1 MQHHEDTLAVYVES
15 VRTLPE
21 TLGVVLVG
29 SVCRGTERPDSDVDV
44 YRVITDEAFEVA
56 DATETLSYSIPEI
69 STYEGGYVDIKECSP
84 RYLAAAIDHGDEP
97 TRASFV
103 GARVAYSTLPDL
115 ERTVAAIPTLTD
127 DEWRQR
133 EMSYI
138 SQLRLYFRYFLKQG
152 EKLDDVYLLHWAAVH
167 GVNAASR
174 ALLAHGRILFRGAKY
189 SRTLLADL
197 PDLPAGFL
205 EDTADLLAAPTFEKG
220 AAVMATI
227 EGFKDWGIPR
237 EQSLSRFIRDNEL
250 AWLKGTLPPEAM

>member
-1 MQHHEDTLAVYVES
+1 MQHHEDTLAAYVES
-15 VRTLPE
+15 VRHLPE

-29 SVCRGTERPDSDVDV
+29 SLCRGTERPDSDVDV
-44 YRVITDEAFEVA
+44 YRVITDEAFAVA
-56 DATETLSYSIPEI
+56 DATERLSYSVREL
-69 STYEGGYVDIKECSP
+69 STYDGGYVDIKETSP
-84 RYLAAAIDHGDEP
+84 SYLAAAIEMGDEP

-103 GARVAYSTLPDL
+103 GARVAYSALADL
-115 ERTVAAIPTLTD
+115 EQTVAAIPVLS
-127 DEWRQR
+127 DEQWHER
-133 EMSYI
+133 EMSFI
-138 SQLRLYFRYFLKQG
+138 TQMRLYWRYFLKQG

-197 PDLPAGFL
+197 PDLPDGFL
-205 EDTADLLAAPTFEKG
+205 EKTADLLTAPTFDKG
-220 AAVMATI
+220 AEIMATI
-227 EGFKDWGIPR
+227 EAFKDWGIPN

>member
-1 MQHHEDTLAVYVES
+1 MQHHEETLAAYVAS
-15 VRTLPE
+15 VQGLPE

-29 SVCRGTERPDSDVDV
+29 SMARGTERPDSDVDV
-44 YRVITDEAFEVA
+44 YRVITDEAFAVA
-56 DATETLSYSIPEI
+56 HATERLSYSIEEI

-84 RYLAAAIDHGDEP
+84 SYLAAAIDHGDEP

-115 ERTVAAIPTLTD
+115 AQTVAAIPTLS
-127 DEWRQR
+127 DEAWHER
-133 EMSYI
+133 ETAFI
-138 SQLRLYFRYFLKQG
+138 SQLRLYLGYFLKQG

-197 PDLPAGFL
+197 PDLPPGFL
-205 EDTADLLAAPTFEKG
+205 EDTADLLTAPTFAKG

-227 EGFKDWGIPR
+227 EGFTDWGLPR
-237 EQSLSRFIRDNEL
+237 EETLSRFIRDNEL
-250 AWLKGTLPPEAM
+250 AWLKGTLPPESM

>member
-1 MQHHEDTLAVYVES
+1 MQHHEQTLAAYVES
-15 VRTLPE
+15 VRNLPE

-56 DATETLSYSIPEI
+56 DATERLSYSVREI

-84 RYLAAAIDHGDEP
+84 AYLAAAIDHGDEP

-103 GARVAYSTLPDL
+103 GARVAFSTLPDL
-115 ERTVAAIPTLTD
+115 ERTVAAIPTLSD
-127 DEWRQR
+127 QEWHQR
-133 EMSYI
+133 EVSFI

-152 EKLDDVYLLHWAAVH
+152 EKLDYVYLLHWAAVH

-174 ALLAHGRILFRGAKY
+174 ALLAHGRILFRGANY

-205 EDTADLLAAPTFEKG
+205 EDTADLLAVPTHLKG
-220 AAVMATI
+220 AAIMATI
-227 EGFKDWGIPR
+227 EGFKDWGIAG

-250 AWLKGTLPPEAM
+250 AWLKGTLPPESM

>member
-1 MQHHEDTLAVYVES
+1 MQHHEETLAAYVES
-15 VRTLPE
+15 VRSLPE

-56 DATETLSYSIPEI
+56 DATERLSYSIREI
-69 STYEGGYVDIKECSP
+69 STYDGGYVDIKECCPS
-84 RYLAAAIDHGDEP
+84 YLAEALDHGDEP

-103 GARVAYSTLPDL
+103 GARVAYSTIPDL
-115 ERTVAAIPTLTD
+115 AQTVAAIPTLS
-127 DEWRQR
+127 DEEWHQR
-133 EMSYI
+133 EMSFI
-138 SQLRLYFRYFLKQG
+138 SQLRLYFRYFLAQG
-152 EKLDDVYLLHWAAVH
+152 EKLDDAYLLHWAAVH

-220 AAVMATI
+220 AAISATI
-227 EGFKDWGIPR
+227 EGFKDWGIAD

-250 AWLKGTLPPEAM
+250 AWLKGTLPPESM